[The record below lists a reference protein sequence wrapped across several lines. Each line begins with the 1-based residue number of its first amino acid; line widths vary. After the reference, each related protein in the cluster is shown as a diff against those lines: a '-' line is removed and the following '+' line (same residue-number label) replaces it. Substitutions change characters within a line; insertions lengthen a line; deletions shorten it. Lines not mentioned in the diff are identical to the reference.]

1 MWHFFGCWRLSLSR
15 WTAAFHT
22 NTRAHTHTHMR
33 AHAHTHSWD
42 AGVLDMAQHF
52 SRWPGCYAI
61 SHHSNMLSF
70 FLFLSVFLSPSLVL
84 REGKWQTRFFR
95 KGWGCIFFYLC
106 GSVLSECVC
115 VIFVCADQEKNPGRF
130 LMSGVLGRRRE
141 RGWWGGFRDFSL
153 GFLLLGWWIIGL
165 NWNSQRYMAETQLQ
179 VELKEAAESRRGHRW
194 VCAD

>member
-1 MWHFFGCWRLSLSR
+1 MSGKRCVMWHFFGCWRLSLSR

-95 KGWGCIFFYLC
+95 KGWGCIFFFTFVALFC
-106 GSVLSECVC
+106 LSVC
-115 VIFVCADQEKNPGRF
+115 VLF
-130 LMSGVLGRRRE
+130 LCVQTRKKILVGFWCQGFLEGAEREDDEEVLGI
-141 RGWWGGFRDFSL
+141 FLL
-153 GFLLLGWWIIGL
+153 GFCCWDGGSL
-165 NWNSQRYMAETQLQ
+165 
-179 VELKEAAESRRGHRW
+179 V
-194 VCAD
+194 